1 MGTPVLVV
9 RANPDDRYRW
19 TPALKRGPMTA
30 KVTPFVRLGKRVNE
44 RLRGVS
50 KRAPV
55 TGC

>member
-1 MGTPVLVV
+1 VGTPVLVV